1 LAHENVLGTLKKT
14 LWDWGQFEHSIGNK
28 SEGCMLCQLAILELS
43 KALDSRNRDS
53 FDDVWQEMIKLRQDL
68 TEMGCEDA

>member
-1 LAHENVLGTLKKT
+1 
-14 LWDWGQFEHSIGNK
+14 
-28 SEGCMLCQLAILELS
+28 MLCQLAILELS